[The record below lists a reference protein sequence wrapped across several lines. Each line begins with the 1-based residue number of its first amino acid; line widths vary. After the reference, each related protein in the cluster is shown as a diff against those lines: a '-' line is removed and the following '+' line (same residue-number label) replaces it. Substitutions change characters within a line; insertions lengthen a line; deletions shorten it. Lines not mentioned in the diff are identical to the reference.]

1 MITAFEILIS
11 KLNKFIRKYYM
22 NLIIRGVM
30 LSFGL
35 VIMLFLLVSV
45 FEYFSWSDII
55 TRTLLFYL
63 FVLSVLFIL
72 VYYIIL
78 PALKLIKLG
87 KVISR
92 EEAARIIGE
101 HFPEVNDKLLNT
113 LQLHNSGSSSNMEL
127 LLASIEQKSTN
138 LNPVPFKNAVRYNKN
153 LRYLKLII
161 PPAILLLIILV
172 ISPGFVFEPADRI
185 INYNT
190 HYIKPLPYT
199 IELLNNNFTC
209 AQHENYSVKI
219 MVQGDE
225 IPSKIWTTEG
235 GFSYRMA
242 EVRPG
247 EFEYTFKDLVSD
259 IYFSIATE
267 DYISKKYHLKI
278 YPQPV
283 IFNFDVFVKYPKYLQ
298 IQNEKIE
305 NTGDLIVP
313 EGTSISWDIFT
324 RDTKNVYFITDD
336 SSFTLYASGGNVFK
350 HTLVAMH
357 DLNYALVANN
367 QFMQSVDSMLFNVQV
382 ITDEYPTI
390 IVNEFKD
397 ELNYGLVNFSGS
409 MNDDHGFSSLF
420 FYYRKDSIHKK
431 VWNKI
436 PINIMHAV
444 TQQHFDFML
453 VANDFSLIP
462 GDGLSYYFEVRDND
476 AINGFKRAKSDL
488 FYFKLPGALELEK
501 KIENSSNE
509 IKTKLKESIDQ
520 IDELSR
526 QIEETKLNLFEKKE
540 FSWMDKQLL
549 EDLLQKEENVKKQL
563 EELKKLN
570 DDIKELEDLL
580 KKKLSP
586 ELLEKLKQL
595 EELFN
600 ELVNK
605 DLVKELEKLKEDLKK
620 DKIIEFLEKM
630 KEQNEELKT
639 DLEQNLE
646 LYKQLE
652 YEKLIQESIDE
663 LNKLSE
669 EQKKLSEQTADKK
682 HGKEES
688 LKNQEDVEEK
698 FSELMEKLEKADKL
712 NKELEEPYDVETD
725 TTMANEIN
733 EQIDEAQKNLQKG
746 KKNKASD
753 NQKNAGDKMKDM
765 ANGLSLMMQSSM
777 EARMGEDIEQ
787 VKNML
792 DNLLDISFAQEQL
805 IKDLQKV
812 TINDPKND
820 YIREQQ
826 KGLKDDFEILHDSLI
841 SMSRRQAAIKPFI
854 IKESDKINKYIDRAL
869 VHLQARNKGKTSSEQ
884 QYSMTSINNLSLM
897 LSESLEQMKQSMQM
911 SGNQKGGSK
920 CKNPGQGKS
929 PSMSEIMNRQK
940 GANKGL
946 KGKTKKNG
954 LDGKNGL
961 NSKSEELAR
970 MAATQGEIRRMLQ
983 EFIEQLEG
991 EGGDGDALQKLA
1003 EEMKKTEDD
1012 IINRRV
1018 SQETLER
1025 QKNIETRLL
1034 RSQKALQEREKEKKR
1049 ESKEGINRKTGNL
1062 NNKIEYKPIK
1072 DIKEEILITVP
1083 LEVSPY
1089 YRNLLKEYL
1098 YKLEM
1103 KKEDGK

>member
-1 MITAFEILIS
+1 MNTAFEILIS

-30 LSFGL
+30 FSFGL

-55 TRTLLFYL
+55 TRTIVFYF

-72 VYYIIL
+72 IYYIIL
-78 PALKLIKLG
+78 PVLKLIKLG
-87 KVISR
+87 TVISR

-113 LQLHNSGSSSNMEL
+113 LQLYNSGSSSNMEL
-127 LLASIEQKSTN
+127 LLASIEQKSAN
-138 LNPVPFKNAVRYNKN
+138 LNPVPFKNAVRFKKN

-172 ISPGFVFEPADRI
+172 ISPGFVFEPVDRI

-190 HYIKPLPYT
+190 HYSKPLPYT

-209 AQHENYSVKI
+209 AQHENYNVKI
-219 MVQGDE
+219 LVRGDE
-225 IPSKIWTTEG
+225 IPLKIWTTEG
-235 GFSYRMA
+235 GFRYRMA

-267 DYISKKYHLKI
+267 DYISEKYHLKI

-283 IFNFDVFVKYPKYLQ
+283 IFNFDVFVRYPKYLQ
-298 IQNEKIE
+298 MQNEKIE

-313 EGTSISWDIFT
+313 EGSKISWDIFT
-324 RDTKNVYFITDD
+324 RDTENVYFIEDD
-336 SSFTLYASGGNVFK
+336 SLFTLSALGSNVFK
-350 HTLVAMH
+350 HSLVAKR
-357 DLNYALVANN
+357 DFNYTLVANN
-367 QFMQSVDSMLFNVQV
+367 QFMQSNDSMLFNVQV
-382 ITDEYPTI
+382 IADEYPSI
-390 IVNEFKD
+390 KVIEFKD
-397 ELNYGLVNFSGS
+397 ELNYGVVNFSGVVD
-409 MNDDHGFSSLF
+409 DDHGFSTLS
-420 FYYRKDSIHKK
+420 FYYRKDSIPEAE
-431 VWNKI
+431 WNTA
-436 PINIMHAV
+436 PLNIKRAV
-444 TQQHFDFML
+444 TQQHFDYML
-453 VANDFSLIP
+453 VANDFGLVP
-462 GDGLSYYFEVRDND
+462 GDGLSYYFQIRDND
-476 AINGFKRAKSDL
+476 AVNGYKRAKSEL
-488 FYFKLPGALELEK
+488 YYFKLPGALELEK

-509 IKTKLKESIDQ
+509 IKSKLKESLEQ
-520 IDELSR
+520 IDELSK
-526 QIEETKLNLFEKKE
+526 QIEETKLSLFEKKE
-540 FSWMDKQLL
+540 FTWMDKLLL
-549 EDLLQKEENVKKQL
+549 EDLLKKEESVKKQL
-563 EELKKLN
+563 EDLKKLN

-605 DLVKELEKLKEDLKK
+605 DLEKLKEELKK
-620 DKIIEFLEKM
+620 DKINEFLEKM
-630 KEQNEELKT
+630 KEQNEELKA

-646 LYKQLE
+646 LYKQFE

-663 LNKLSE
+663 LKKLSE

-682 HGKEES
+682 FSKEES
-688 LKNQEDVEEK
+688 LEKQDEVEEK
-698 FSELMEKLEKADKL
+698 FSELMEKLEKADSL
-712 NKELEEPYDVETD
+712 NKELEEPYNIETD
-725 TTMANEIN
+725 TAMANDIN
-733 EQIDEAQKNLQKG
+733 EQIDDAQQNLQKG
-746 KKNKASD
+746 RKNKASD

-765 ANGLSLMMQSSM
+765 ANRLSLMMQGAM

-854 IKESDKINKYIDRAL
+854 VKESDNINKHIDRAL
-869 VHLQARNKGKTSSEQ
+869 VHLQDRNKGKASGEQ
-884 QYSMTSINNLSLM
+884 QYSMTSMNNLSLM

-911 SGNQKGGSK
+911 SSNQKGSGK

-929 PSMSEIMNRQK
+929 PSMSEIMNQQK

-970 MAATQGEIRRMLQ
+970 MAAAQGAIRRMLQ

-991 EGGDGDALQKLA
+991 EGGDGGALQKLV

-1034 RSQKALQEREKEKKR
+1034 RSQKALLEREKEKKR

-1062 NNKIEYKPIK
+1062 NSKIEYNSTK
-1072 DIKEEILITVP
+1072 DIKEEILITTP